1 MSKYRDDPRVYFNAD
16 GTATLPD
23 PVDGDWQVRRDGDV
37 WVGHHEQQGFLH
49 NLTDA
54 RHRAEYDTCD
64 KVRRHLLG
72 PAQVTA

>member
-1 MSKYRDDPRVYFNAD
+1 MGTYENDPRVRFNAD

-23 PVDGDWQVRRDGDV
+23 PVGGGWQVLHDGDV

-49 NLTDA
+49 DLTDA
-54 RHRAEYDTCD
+54 RYRAEYDTCD
-64 KVRRHLLG
+64 KVLRHLLG